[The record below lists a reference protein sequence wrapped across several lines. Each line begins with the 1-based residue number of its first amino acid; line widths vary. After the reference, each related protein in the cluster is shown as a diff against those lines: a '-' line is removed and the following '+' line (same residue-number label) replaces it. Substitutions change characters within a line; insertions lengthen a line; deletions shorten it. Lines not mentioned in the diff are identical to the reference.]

1 MDPRKSINPLRPS
14 KILGDQHFK
23 GVPPEIKE
31 ELADMILGDDTSD
44 RSSDLISIDVDG
56 IRSDTDSDDNESTED
71 EEKFRTR
78 RTYDKRDQ
86 YESNWWYVRYLANEE
101 KREVLREDSTHR
113 DTKEFKGLFHV
124 SFTIFEDIVEF
135 HELLKWYN
143 NNRYD
148 ACGVK
153 CSDVELLVLHSGLLW
168 CASHNNN
175 VTRNR

>member
-1 MDPRKSINPLRPS
+1 MLSPNDPRI
-14 KILGDQHFK
+14 
-23 GVPPEIKE
+23 
-31 ELADMILGDDTSD
+31 AD
-44 RSSDLISIDVDG
+44 
-56 IRSDTDSDDNESTED
+56 TED

-135 HELLKWYN
+135 HESLKWYH

-153 CSDVELLVLHSGLLW
+153 CSDVELLVLGALHTLGHGESRW
-168 CASHNNN
+168 INQSNTNIDKEVH
-175 VTRNR
+175 R